1 MGNQFWDSQL
11 QPTFR
16 GSGTAYASSTT
27 LTDVSFGAATAAAKT
42 LSAGQLN
49 EGTIIRLTA
58 FGTFSN
64 TGTPTLLLG
73 FYYGG
78 VAGTALAASSAI
90 TTTTG
95 ATNWYWRM
103 EYDGTVRTTGSSG
116 TIMGSGKLYI
126 PTSLTA
132 WTIRP
137 IPETA
142 LATVTIDTT
151 LSKILTVGAQW
162 GTSSASN
169 TLTNIHFDVT
179 LVN

>member
-1 MGNQFWDSQL
+1 MSRQYWNAPLPPLNF
-11 QPTFR
+11 T
-16 GSGTAYASSTT
+16 SGAAYNTSTT
-27 LTDVSFGAATAAAKT
+27 LTDVSPTPSVT
-42 LSAGQLN
+42 LPANTLE
-49 EGTIIRLTA
+49 EGMIVRLRA
-58 FGTFSN
+58 YGFFSN

-78 VAGTALAASSAI
+78 VAGVALAATSAV

-95 ATNWYWRM
+95 ATNWPFDM
-103 EYDGTVRTTGSSG
+103 EYVGRVRSKGSSG
-116 TIMGSGKLYI
+116 TIMGKGHCEF

-132 WTIRP
+132 IAPRP

-151 LSKILTVGAQW
+151 VAKILTVGAQW

-169 TLTNIHFDVT
+169 TLTCVHLDIE
-179 LVN
+179 LGG